1 MITTNV
7 VCAKDSIRELEDL
20 LSHIKYS
27 NNSHSID
34 ARAKIN
40 FINESGERVIICMN
54 LSDVCVNG
62 RLIEEYPVFMEF
74 LRSLIPKKQLAVR

>member
-1 MITTNV
+1 MVLVGINV
-7 VCAKDSIRELEDL
+7 YFLIIGGIYSKR
-20 LSHIKYS
+20 KYS
-27 NNSHSID
+27 YL
-34 ARAKIN
+34 KIN